1 MITLRC
7 SADRGH
13 ADHGWLEARH
23 TFSFASYFDPE
34 FMQWGSLRVLNQDR
48 VQVGGGFPSHPHRD
62 MEIVT
67 VVLEGE
73 LRHEDSMGNGSLIR
87 PGDVQFM
94 SAGSG
99 VVHSE
104 FNASKNEPLHLLQMW
119 IEPAQA
125 GGEPRYDQRH
135 IPAIQRQGQLALAV
149 GPATAAGE
157 ATPAPIQIGQDARL
171 FLGTF
176 DPSEAASLSVEGRRA
191 WVHVSSGEVRLNDL
205 VLGPGDGAGVVD
217 ETALRLEGIQRAEVI
232 VWDLGR

>member
-1 MITLRC
+1 
-7 SADRGH
+7 
-13 ADHGWLEARH
+13 
-23 TFSFASYFDPE
+23 
-34 FMQWGSLRVLNQDR
+34 MQWGSLRVLNQDR

-191 WVHVSSGEVRLNDL
+191 
-205 VLGPGDGAGVVD
+205 LGPRQ
-217 ETALRLEGIQRAEVI
+217 LRGGPR
-232 VWDLGR
+232 